1 SDVCS
6 SDLQPEVLALGIN
19 RHLEKFHVADAG
31 NLHRILER
39 QEQALAGAFLGVH
52 LKQILALE
60 LHAAGSRLVA
70 RTTGEHVAEGT
81 LAGAV
86 APHDGTP
93 FARLALEIQT
103 LEDVLLFH
111 FRLQP
116 FARQHLLRPI
126 ICMNRFDSVGNQPT
140 EPSRLTSSS
149 LPAST
154 ANSIGSSLNT
164 SRQKPLTIMDTA
176 FSASSPRCW
185 QRNSWSSLTLDVV

>member
-1 SDVCS
+1 
-6 SDLQPEVLALGIN
+6 GIN

-70 RTTGEHVAEGT
+70 RTTGEHVAQGT

-86 APHDGTP
+86 GPHDGMH
-93 FARLALEIQT
+93 FARLDLDIQSR
-103 LEDVLLFH
+103 EDILLSHCRVEPFVRSH
-111 FRLQP
+111 ILRL
-116 FARQHLLRPI
+116 I
-126 ICMNRFDSVGNQPT
+126 ICMNRFASVGNQPT

-154 ANSIGSSLNT
+154 ANSIGSSLST
-164 SRQKPLTIMDTA
+164 SRQKPLTIMD
-176 FSASSPRCW
+176 
-185 QRNSWSSLTLDVV
+185 